1 MPVPSTRMQP
11 SNPKSSLSKR
21 MQQINAIGRRKT
33 STARVYLKPG
43 KGQILVNDRP
53 LEEYFPVLSHQITI
67 LTPLRVTESE
77 GKFDVKVTV
86 SGGGIS
92 GQAGAI
98 SLGVARALDK
108 HNAENHGALK
118 TNGLLTRDDR
128 MVERKKYGQPKARKR
143 FQFSKR

>member
-1 MPVPSTRMQP
+1 MPVPSTRMSA

-21 MQQINAIGRRKT
+21 MQQINALGRRKT

-53 LEEYFPVLSHQITI
+53 MEEYFPVLSHQII
-67 LTPLRVTESE
+67 VLTPFRVTENE
-77 GKFDVKVTV
+77 GKFDLKVTV

-108 HNAENHGALK
+108 HNSEHHGVLK
-118 TNGLLTRDDR
+118 LNGLLTRDDR